1 MSLSSP
7 FADSP
12 YSSYTGYSIALSR
25 RITHRS
31 IALVL
36 VAGFA
41 LVTFLLLAAAGVAV
55 QNNREIQSDASDLIR
70 EQALTAR
77 LMNQMRVEQ
86 TALNAVF
93 YQLIRDPEDVDKGE
107 LIRQLETAGDS
118 LGRLARNASSTPESK
133 LWQQLDF
140 SAQLFAA
147 ESKRLIMSDHVSDAS
162 IRDLFKLHE
171 AVAKEVRDLAAA
183 SGTRAQ
189 TAESHI
195 TTQAQELMDRSIL
208 LLAGCFAL
216 AMLGA
221 LLTLRFTF
229 GLLSRMETQ
238 AHELSR
244 VSWQMLQGQEDAARR
259 FSHELHD
266 ELGQSLMAMKANLT
280 AFTPEN
286 LAVRRA
292 DSLALVDEAIA
303 NVRELSQLLRPVIL
317 DDFGLDASLKWLADK
332 FSERTGIQV
341 RYTSSFSG
349 RLADETETHLFR
361 IAQEALTNVARHS
374 GASKVDIDLSRR
386 DGYIWLSIADNGKGL
401 QRNSGAPKPSVGM
414 VGMRARAR
422 HAGGDFRVESPATGG
437 LALSV
442 WVPLMNYAESHAIEK
457 IPHPVGR

>member
-1 MSLSSP
+1 V
-7 FADSP
+7 
-12 YSSYTGYSIALSR
+12 T
-25 RITHRS
+25 
-31 IALVL
+31 
-36 VAGFA
+36 GFA

-70 EQALTAR
+70 EQSLTAR

-118 LGRLARNASSTPESK
+118 LGRLARNAAATPEAK

-183 SGTRAQ
+183 SSTRAQ

-195 TTQAQELMDRSIL
+195 TQQAQELMDRSIL

-216 AMLGA
+216 AVLGA
-221 LLTLRFTF
+221 LVTLRFTF
-229 GLLSRMETQ
+229 GLLSRMEIQ

-266 ELGQSLMAMKANLT
+266 ELGQSLMAMKANIT
-280 AFTPEN
+280 AFTPDN
-286 LAVRRA
+286 LEVRRK
-292 DSLALVDEAIA
+292 DSLALVDQSIA

-341 RYTSSFSG
+341 RYSCSFSG
-349 RLADETETHLFR
+349 RLSDETETHLFR
-361 IAQEALTNVARHS
+361 IAQEALTNIARHS
-374 GASKVDIDLSRR
+374 GATKVDIELTKR
-386 DGYIWLSIADNGKGL
+386 DGYIWLNIADNGKGL
-401 QRNSGAPKPSVGM
+401 QKKSDTPKPSIGM

-422 HAGGDFRVESPATGG
+422 HAGGDIRIEPSSEGG
-437 LALSV
+437 LALVV
-442 WVPLMNYAESHAIEK
+442 WVPLVNYPESHAVEK
-457 IPHPVGR
+457 ISHPVGR

>member
-1 MSLSSP
+1 MARSLP
-7 FADSP
+7 FAVP
-12 YSSYTGYSIALSR
+12 TYSSYTENGIALTRS
-25 RITHRS
+25 ITHRS

-55 QNNREIQSDASDLIR
+55 QNNREIRSDAAELIS
-70 EQALTAR
+70 EQGLTAR

-86 TALNAVF
+86 AALNAVF
-93 YQLIRDPEDVDKGE
+93 YQLIRDPEDINKGE

-118 LGRLARNASSTPESK
+118 LNRLARNAASTPEAK
-133 LWQQLDF
+133 LWEQLDR

-147 ESKRLIMSDHVSDAS
+147 ESKRLIMSDHLSDAS

-171 AVAKEVRDLAAA
+171 AVVQQVRDLAAA
-183 SGTRAQ
+183 SGSRAQ
-189 TAESHI
+189 TVESRI
-195 TTQAQELMDRSIL
+195 TQQAQELMDRSIL

-216 AMLGA
+216 AVLGA

-280 AFTPEN
+280 SFTPEN
-286 LAVRRA
+286 LEVRRA

-317 DDFGLDASLKWLADK
+317 DDFGLDASLKWLTEK

-341 RYTSSFSG
+341 QYTASFSG
-349 RLADETETHLFR
+349 RLSDETETHLFR

-374 GASKVDIDLSRR
+374 GASRVDVELSRR
-386 DGYIWLSIADNGKGL
+386 DGYIWLNIVDNGKGL
-401 QRNSGAPKPSVGM
+401 QRRSDTPKPSIGM

-422 HAGGDFRVESPATGG
+422 QAGGDFRVDSPATGG
-437 LALSV
+437 VALAA
-442 WVPLMNYAESHAIEK
+442 WVPLLNYAESHAIEK